1 MSARAR
7 EALWVAFGLACTA
20 AATVVPVVLW
30 LAPAVTR

>member
-1 MSARAR
+1 MRAALR

-30 LAPAVTR
+30 IAPAVTR